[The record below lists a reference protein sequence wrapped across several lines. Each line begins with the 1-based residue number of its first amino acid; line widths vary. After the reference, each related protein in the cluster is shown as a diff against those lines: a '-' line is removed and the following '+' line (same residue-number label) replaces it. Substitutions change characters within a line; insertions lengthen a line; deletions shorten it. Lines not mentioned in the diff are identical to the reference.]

1 MKIMATIKD
10 VAKLAG
16 VSSSTVS
23 RALSGKI
30 PVDEKT
36 KERVLAAVKQL
47 NYQPN
52 ALAKGLKEGKTR
64 TIGLIVPN
72 ICNPVF
78 PLVSRGVEDAARK
91 HGYTL
96 ILCNTDEDLDRE
108 REAIQ
113 KLRKHWVDGIIL
125 ATSGTENIHI
135 REVKNSGLPLVLL
148 IRKMGEEIDAVMIDN
163 YNSAFKGVS
172 YLIRMG
178 HRKIAIVN
186 GDDKLIL
193 YQQRFQGYIHALKDA
208 GIAFDP
214 SLVLSVSNEDSCYE
228 TVSSFLQRGKDIDAF
243 FAASDL
249 LALEVMRAAQDAG
262 FSIPED
268 ISVLGFDDLPF
279 SPFLNPP
286 LTTVHQPLYQ
296 MGQNAAERLISII
309 EGEQSKPIVQVLE
322 TKLIERKSVLRRCHE

>member
-1 MKIMATIKD
+1 
-10 VAKLAG
+10 
-16 VSSSTVS
+16 
-23 RALSGKI
+23 
-30 PVDEKT
+30 
-36 KERVLAAVKQL
+36 
-47 NYQPN
+47 
-52 ALAKGLKEGKTR
+52 
-64 TIGLIVPN
+64 
-72 ICNPVF
+72 
-78 PLVSRGVEDAARK
+78 
-91 HGYTL
+91 
-96 ILCNTDEDLDRE
+96 
-108 REAIQ
+108 
-113 KLRKHWVDGIIL
+113 
-125 ATSGTENIHI
+125 
-135 REVKNSGLPLVLL
+135 L